1 MRQEGREAAVR
12 TSVMVAG
19 EGLKKLFFAVMLM
32 VGMAVVRTSVQGWSR
47 RLRGRATVGGRGTIV
62 EASSDLV
69 RVHHAL
75 RQLVLPV
82 GDLVVLALVL
92 SLVRVELTAGVEHV
106 VAVVSDAMDVVD
118 GLGKAAVAESA
129 LVVLHEL
136 LEAVLVQLLVLHVE
150 VLVLLHVGLVLEGE
164 VAAAAVAVKVGRL
177 LISERAV
184 RCAAIFLTSK
194 PKHK

>member
-1 MRQEGREAAVR
+1 
-12 TSVMVAG
+12 
-19 EGLKKLFFAVMLM
+19 MLM

>member
-1 MRQEGREAAVR
+1 
-12 TSVMVAG
+12 
-19 EGLKKLFFAVMLM
+19 MLM
-32 VGMAVVRTSVQGWSR
+32 VGMAVMRTSVQGWSR
-47 RLRGRATVGGRGTIV
+47 RLRGRATVGGRWTIV

-136 LEAVLVQLLVLHVE
+136 LEAVLVQLLVLHVK

-194 PKHK
+194 PKHKMIDSSSI